1 MKIGIMSD
9 SHDNIQNIKKAIQ
22 IFKENNVKVI
32 MHAGDLVSP
41 FCIPLFA
48 DFKNRFYLC
57 SGNNLGDVPYTKEK
71 IEDIGIFFDELG
83 EIELGGKKFVL
94 YHGTNEIITK
104 ALLRSQEYDYVI
116 IGHTH
121 HKETLQEGKTILI
134 NPGET
139 FGDLYGEATIAILNT
154 KSNEVTFYDLIK

>member
-9 SHDNIQNIKKAIQ
+9 SHDNIQNIKKAVQ
-22 IFKENNVKVI
+22 IFKEDNVEVI

-57 SGNNLGDVPYTKEK
+57 SGNNLGDVQFIKK
-71 IEDIGIFFDELG
+71 LIEDIGIFFDELG
-83 EIELGGKKFVL
+83 EIELGGKKFAL
-94 YHGTNEIITK
+94 YHGTNEIITN
-104 ALLRSQEYDYVI
+104 ALLHSQEYDYVI

-121 HKETLQEGKTILI
+121 HKETLQEGKTVLI

-154 KSNEVTFYDLIK
+154 ESNDVTFYDLIK